1 MEHAKSCLIN
11 TMKWS
16 CLTLCFYFHSAD
28 TPCLTSDDLIPI
40 LVSISCGSSFFLL
53 CFVCMFVL
61 LLLLFMRIPVL
72 HVCVCVCGCM
82 HVCVCICVCVYLC
95 VGVGACVCVCV
106 CVCTCV
112 CTCVC
117 VCVVVLALSAH
128 TVFILGVLASV
139 QIPGTLA

>member
-40 LVSISCGSSFFLL
+40 LVSISCGNSFFLL

-72 HVCVCVCGCM
+72 HVCVCVCVCVCGCM
-82 HVCVCICVCVYLC
+82 HVCVCICVCV
-95 VGVGACVCVCV
+95 
-106 CVCTCV
+106 

-117 VCVVVLALSAH
+117 VCVIVLALSAH